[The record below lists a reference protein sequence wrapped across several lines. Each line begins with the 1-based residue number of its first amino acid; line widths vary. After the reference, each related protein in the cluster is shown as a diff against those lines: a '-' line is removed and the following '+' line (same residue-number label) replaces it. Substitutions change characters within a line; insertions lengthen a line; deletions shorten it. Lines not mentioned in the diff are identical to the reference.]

1 MAGMSEMVKKS
12 LNSNEQ
18 LARLRLAQ
26 SEHVGPITFRQLLA
40 RFGSAEKA
48 LKALP
53 DLARRGGSRRTIRI
67 FSKDQASEI
76 FEAVSAMGCFF
87 LFLGDDKY
95 PEPLAACEDAPPFL
109 IAKGHAHLLE
119 QKTLAIVG
127 ARNASVNGQR
137 MAQNLAHELGEA
149 GFVITSG
156 LARGIDT
163 HAHLGSLES
172 GTIAVLGG
180 GIDVYYPKEN
190 SALQDKIAEE
200 GLLLSEHT
208 PGAKPQP
215 QHFPRR
221 NRIISGLSLGVVVV
235 EAALRSGSLI
245 TARLALE
252 QGREVFAVPGHPM
265 DPRARGPNSL
275 IRSSALLI
283 ESADDILEALKER
296 LQTPLSDPTRD
307 LFDGWDDASHEVENI
322 EEIRDKV
329 LEMLSPSPTP
339 VDDLLR
345 HGKLTAPVLLT
356 VLLELEL
363 AGLVKRHPGNKA
375 SLT

>member
-1 MAGMSEMVKKS
+1 MSGVKAKP
-12 LNSNEQ
+12 LAVNEQ
-18 LARLRLAQ
+18 LARFRLAQ
-26 SEHVGPITFRQLLA
+26 SENIGPITFRQLLA
-40 RFGSAEKA
+40 RFGSAEIA
-48 LKALP
+48 LEALP
-53 DLARRGGSRRTIRI
+53 DLARRGGARRSIRI
-67 FSKDQASEI
+67 FPKDRAREI
-76 FEAVSAMGCFF
+76 FDQIAAMDCFF

-95 PEPLAACEDAPPFL
+95 PEPLAASEDAPPFL
-109 IAKGHAHLLE
+109 VAKGHAHMLGK
-119 QKTLAIVG
+119 KTLAIVG

-137 MAQNLAHELGEA
+137 MAQNLASELGA
-149 GFVITSG
+149 NGFVIASG

-163 HAHLGSLES
+163 HAHLGSIES

-190 SALQDKIAEE
+190 IALQDKIAEE
-200 GLLLSEHT
+200 GLLLSEHV
-208 PGAKPQP
+208 PGTKPQA

-296 LQTPLSDPTRD
+296 LKTPLSDPTKD
-307 LFDGWDDASHEVENI
+307 LFDGWDGVHQDIENI
-322 EEIRDKV
+322 EETRDLV
-329 LEMLSPSPTP
+329 LQMLSPSPTP

-356 VLLELEL
+356 ILLELEL